1 MIPHT
6 ASQNEATLF
15 FPLLNPERGL
25 FLASEWLSQC
35 HADLFQALTFP
46 PWHGAPKHLVCVL
59 WGGRGGGASLKMYK
73 AWRKREQMAPS
84 DKTRWIKEMRDE
96 SILFF
101 SEALQLMSGQ
111 KVTVCIPA
119 APVRLKE
126 PSQQQLSLRFH
137 SAFILRCNYSGG
149 LGALWALSGGA
160 TPSTASESVLSTIS
174 PCCAHYT
181 FKKKEM
187 MVFGQNTLSDYNLT
201 LQLRNSSAPNQCL
214 WLNTACRLLS
224 EPAETSLL

>member
-1 MIPHT
+1 MQTSFRLSLSHPGTVHQ
-6 ASQNEATLF
+6 STL
-15 FPLLNPERGL
+15 
-25 FLASEWLSQC
+25 S
-35 HADLFQALTFP
+35 
-46 PWHGAPKHLVCVL
+46 VCV
-59 WGGRGGGASLKMYK
+59 RRKMEGGGGVAENVQSLKEAGTNGSIRQNTVNK
-73 AWRKREQMAPS
+73 
-84 DKTRWIKEMRDE
+84 RDE
-96 SILFF
+96 RWKHPFFFFFF

-119 APVRLKE
+119 ATLRLKE
-126 PSQQQLSLRFH
+126 PSQQQLSPRFH

-174 PCCAHYT
+174 PRCAHYT

-187 MVFGQNTLSDYNLT
+187 MVFSQNTLSDYNLT

>member
-15 FPLLNPERGL
+15 FSLLHPDRGL
-25 FLASEWLSQC
+25 FLASEWLSHC

-46 PWHGAPKHLVCVL
+46 PWHVAPKHLVCVCEEEGWWWW
-59 WGGRGGGASLKMYK
+59 WGGVTENVQSLKEAGTNGSIRQNTVNK
-73 AWRKREQMAPS
+73 
-84 DKTRWIKEMRDE
+84 RDE
-96 SILFF
+96 RWKHPLFF

-111 KVTVCIPA
+111 KVTVCIPV

-126 PSQQQLSLRFH
+126 PRQQQLSPRFH
-137 SAFILRCNYSGG
+137 SAFILCCNYSGG

-181 FKKKEM
+181 FKRERWWCSAK
-187 MVFGQNTLSDYNLT
+187 TLSLIT
-201 LQLRNSSAPNQCL
+201 I
-214 WLNTACRLLS
+214 
-224 EPAETSLL
+224 